1 VRSYPKKKV
10 KQKQGGGNVTQMVEC
25 LTIQGVEFKPQYHHH
40 HHTLLKKEKLL
51 DNIVIEYTLESR

>member
-1 VRSYPKKKV
+1 
-10 KQKQGGGNVTQMVEC
+10 MVEC